1 MRDRLLCIC
10 CLMCALC
17 CRTVRFWHGGTCV
30 QTLEGHSDA
39 VQCLLLLPDGRLLTG
54 SNDRSIKL
62 WEQHKCVHTFQ
73 GHTDTVR

>member
-1 MRDRLLCIC
+1 MHDRLPYIC
-10 CLMCALC
+10 CLMCAPC
-17 CRTVRFWHGGTCV
+17 RRTVRFWQGGACV
-30 QTLEGHSDA
+30 QILEGHSDA